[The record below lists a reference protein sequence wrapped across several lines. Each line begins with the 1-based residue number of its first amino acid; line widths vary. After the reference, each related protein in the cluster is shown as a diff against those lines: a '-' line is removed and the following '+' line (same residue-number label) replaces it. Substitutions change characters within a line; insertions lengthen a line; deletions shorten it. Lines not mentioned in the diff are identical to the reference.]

1 MRLLLVEDDPNLSRS
16 LAAQLE
22 QAGYPVEKSTDGA
35 KVSIT
40 RANTPSISR
49 SSISACRACRASS

>member
-22 QAGYPVEKSTDGA
+22 SERPWNERRPAL
-35 KVSIT
+35 
-40 RANTPSISR
+40 
-49 SSISACRACRASS
+49 